1 MQDQQMQYM
10 FMYVYHVHAH
20 AHAHTQSH
28 MHTQS
33 HTRIHAYAYVYIRLS
48 IHPILGE
55 EKREGGREG
64 GISINDIPDCDG
76 HVHTYVHHENRSL
89 IQSLALMRSA
99 IIKVHVCTSGMCEWY
114 MQMCMSV
121 CTCTCY
127 SPLK

>member
-1 MQDQQMQYM
+1 MLQ
-10 FMYVYHVHAH
+10 
-20 AHAHTQSH
+20 
-28 MHTQS
+28 
-33 HTRIHAYAYVYIRLS
+33 
-48 IHPILGE
+48 GE
-55 EKREGGREG
+55 EGRRGEEGGREG
-64 GISINDIPDCDG
+64 GISINNIPDHDG